1 MKEWEKELYMYRLS
15 PAPPKVK
22 DLQEYID
29 LYLSEEDKKYFEWF
43 LHYYEPIL
51 NTTAMGIVQRYA
63 MQGHFEDIKEVCIL
77 GLLQALD
84 KYSIDCGTPFLTYKT
99 RIMWDEVHRYIRT
112 MRTGLTVPSDSEYKK
127 VRKAM
132 RLYSIYKK
140 DPNALKKISKAIGV
154 KEDTASQILQ
164 GALRNQQFVDFCRQY
179 ADDDG
184 EESCEE
190 ICGDDTYEPL
200 RTLAQKELTET
211 LFSAYNA
218 LSYKEQEVIRIRT
231 GVCPDCHRVQNRK
244 YKSPTFYE
252 TAITIGLSSA
262 EAAEKIYREGNRK
275 MRGILASSFSGRKQL
290 IFYGDYVWN

>member
-29 LYLSEEDKKYFEWF
+29 LYLSEEDEKYFEWF

-63 MQGHFEDIKEVCIL
+63 IQGHFEDIKEVCIL

-132 RLYSIYKK
+132 RLYSVYKK

-164 GALRNQQFVDFCRQY
+164 GALRNQQFVDFYRQY

-184 EESCEE
+184 EESREE
-190 ICGDDTYEPL
+190 ICGDNTYEPL
-200 RTLAQKELTET
+200 RTLVQKELAET

-275 MRGILASSFSGRKQL
+275 MRGILASSFSGRK
-290 IFYGDYVWN
+290 

>member
-15 PAPPKVK
+15 PAPPKVN

-29 LYLSEEDKKYFEWF
+29 LYLSEKDEKYFEWF

-84 KYSIDCGTPFLTYKT
+84 EYPVDCETPFLTYKT

-112 MRTGLTVPSDSEYKK
+112 MRTGLTISTDSEYKK

-132 RLYSIYKK
+132 RIYNACKK
-140 DPNALKKISKAIGV
+140 QKNPDALKKISKAIGV

-164 GALRNQQFVDFCRQY
+164 GALRNQQFIDFYRQY

-184 EESCEE
+184 EESREE

-200 RTLAQKELTET
+200 RKLVQKELTET
-211 LFSAYNA
+211 LFSAYNT
-218 LSYKEQEVIRIRT
+218 LSYKEQEVIRMRT
-231 GVCPDCHRVQNRK
+231 GACPDCHRVQSPK

-252 TAITIGLSSA
+252 IAITIGLSSA
-262 EAAEKIYREGNRK
+262 EAAEKIYKQGIKK
-275 MRGILASSFSGRKQL
+275 MRDKCRHYPLRH
-290 IFYGDYVWN
+290 

>member
-1 MKEWEKELYMYRLS
+1 
-15 PAPPKVK
+15 
-22 DLQEYID
+22 
-29 LYLSEEDKKYFEWF
+29 
-43 LHYYEPIL
+43 
-51 NTTAMGIVQRYA
+51 MGIVQRYA

-140 DPNALKKISKAIGV
+140 DPNALKNISKAIGV

-164 GALRNQQFVDFCRQY
+164 GALRNQQFVDFYRQY

-184 EESCEE
+184 EESREE

-200 RTLAQKELTET
+200 RTLVQKELTET

-275 MRGILASSFSGRKQL
+275 MRGILASSFSGRK
-290 IFYGDYVWN
+290 

>member
-1 MKEWEKELYMYRLS
+1 M
-15 PAPPKVK
+15 P
-22 DLQEYID
+22 
-29 LYLSEEDKKYFEWF
+29 
-43 LHYYEPIL
+43 
-51 NTTAMGIVQRYA
+51 
-63 MQGHFEDIKEVCIL
+63 
-77 GLLQALD
+77 
-84 KYSIDCGTPFLTYKT
+84 TY
-99 RIMWDEVHRYIRT
+99 
-112 MRTGLTVPSDSEYKK
+112 
-127 VRKAM
+127 
-132 RLYSIYKK
+132 
-140 DPNALKKISKAIGV
+140 
-154 KEDTASQILQ
+154 
-164 GALRNQQFVDFCRQY
+164 RQY

-200 RTLAQKELTET
+200 RTLVQKELTET

-275 MRGILASSFSGRKQL
+275 MRGILASSFSGRK
-290 IFYGDYVWN
+290 

>member
-29 LYLSEEDKKYFEWF
+29 LYLSEEDEKYFEWF

-84 KYSIDCGTPFLTYKT
+84 EYPTDSGTPFLTYKT

-112 MRTGLTVPSDSEYKK
+112 MRTGLTISTDSEYKK

-132 RLYSIYKK
+132 RIYNACKK
-140 DPNALKKISKAIGV
+140 QKNPDALKKISKAIGV

-164 GALRNQQFVDFCRQY
+164 GALCNQQFIDFYRQY

-184 EESCEE
+184 EESREE

-200 RTLAQKELTET
+200 RTLVQKELTET

-231 GVCPDCHRVQNRK
+231 GVCPDCHRVQSPK

-252 TAITIGLSSA
+252 IAITIGLSSA
-262 EAAEKIYREGNRK
+262 EAAKSIFRQGMKK
-275 MRGILASSFSGRKQL
+275 MREKCRHYTLG
-290 IFYGDYVWN
+290 Y

>member
-29 LYLSEEDKKYFEWF
+29 LYLSEKDEKYFEWF

-77 GLLQALD
+77 GMLQALD

-99 RIMWDEVHRYIRT
+99 RIMRDEVHRYIRT
-112 MRTGLTVPSDSEYKK
+112 MRTGLTIPTDSEYKK
-127 VRKAM
+127 ARKAM
-132 RLYSIYKK
+132 RLYSANKK
-140 DPNALKKISKAIGV
+140 DPDALKKISKAIGG
-154 KEDTASQILQ
+154 KEDTASQIFQ
-164 GALRNQQFVDFCRQY
+164 GALRNQQFVDFYRQY
-179 ADDDG
+179 ADEDG
-184 EESCEE
+184 EESREE

-200 RTLAQKELTET
+200 RTLVQKELTET

-231 GVCPDCHRVQNRK
+231 GVCPDCHRVQSPK

-252 TAITIGLSSA
+252 IAITIGLSSA
-262 EAAEKIYREGNRK
+262 EAAEKIYRK
-275 MRGILASSFSGRKQL
+275 GIKSLRRSFMA
-290 IFYGDYVWN
+290 YVDRSCIY

>member
-1 MKEWEKELYMYRLS
+1 MLTLLTFWT
-15 PAPPKVK
+15 PA
-22 DLQEYID
+22 
-29 LYLSEEDKKYFEWF
+29 KKF
-43 LHYYEPIL
+43 PI
-51 NTTAMGIVQRYA
+51 
-63 MQGHFEDIKEVCIL
+63 
-77 GLLQALD
+77 
-84 KYSIDCGTPFLTYKT
+84 
-99 RIMWDEVHRYIRT
+99 
-112 MRTGLTVPSDSEYKK
+112 YKK

-164 GALRNQQFVDFCRQY
+164 DALRNQQFVDFYRQY

-184 EESCEE
+184 EESREE

-200 RTLAQKELTET
+200 RTLVQKELTET

-244 YKSPTFYE
+244 YKSPIFYE

-262 EAAEKIYREGNRK
+262 EASEKIYREGNRK
-275 MRGILASSFSGRKQL
+275 MRGILASSFSGRK
-290 IFYGDYVWN
+290 

>member
-29 LYLSEEDKKYFEWF
+29 LYLSEEDEKYFEWF

-84 KYSIDCGTPFLTYKT
+84 EYSIDCGTPFLTYKT
-99 RIMWDEVHRYIRT
+99 RIMWDEVHRYIWT

-164 GALRNQQFVDFCRQY
+164 GALRNQQFVDFYRQY

-184 EESCEE
+184 EESREE

-200 RTLAQKELTET
+200 RTLVQKELTET

-244 YKSPTFYE
+244 YKSLTFYE

-262 EAAEKIYREGNRK
+262 EAVEKIYREGNRK
-275 MRGILASSFSGRKQL
+275 MRGILASSFSGRK
-290 IFYGDYVWN
+290 

>member
-29 LYLSEEDKKYFEWF
+29 LYLYEKDEKYFEWF

-84 KYSIDCGTPFLTYKT
+84 EYPADSGTPFLTYKT

-112 MRTGLTVPSDSEYKK
+112 MRTGLTIPTDSEYKK
-127 VRKAM
+127 ARKAM
-132 RLYSIYKK
+132 RLYSANKK
-140 DPNALKKISKAIGV
+140 DPDALKKISKAIGV
-154 KEDTASQILQ
+154 SEKTTSEIIA
-164 GALRNQQFVDFCRQY
+164 GGMRNQQFVDFYRQY
-179 ADDDG
+179 ADEDS
-184 EESCEE
+184 EESREE
-190 ICGDDTYEPL
+190 ICGDNTYEPL
-200 RTLAQKELTET
+200 STLVQKELTET

-231 GVCPDCHRVQNRK
+231 GVCPDCHRVQSPK

-252 TAITIGLSSA
+252 IAITIGLSSA
-262 EAAEKIYREGNRK
+262 EAAEKIYRQGIRK
-275 MRGILASSFSGRKQL
+275 MRDKCRHYPLRH
-290 IFYGDYVWN
+290 

>member
-1 MKEWEKELYMYRLS
+1 
-15 PAPPKVK
+15 
-22 DLQEYID
+22 
-29 LYLSEEDKKYFEWF
+29 
-43 LHYYEPIL
+43 
-51 NTTAMGIVQRYA
+51 MGIVQRYA

-132 RLYSIYKK
+132 GLYSIYKK
-140 DPNALKKISKAIGV
+140 DPNALKKISKAIGA

-164 GALRNQQFVDFCRQY
+164 DALRNQQFVDFYRQY

-184 EESCEE
+184 EESREE

-200 RTLAQKELTET
+200 RTLVQKELTET

-244 YKSPTFYE
+244 YKSPIFYE

-262 EAAEKIYREGNRK
+262 EASEKIYREGNRK
-275 MRGILASSFSGRKQL
+275 MRGILASSFSGRK
-290 IFYGDYVWN
+290 

>member
-164 GALRNQQFVDFCRQY
+164 GALRNQQFVDFYRQY

-184 EESCEE
+184 EESREE

-275 MRGILASSFSGRKQL
+275 MRGILASSFSGRK
-290 IFYGDYVWN
+290 

>member
-29 LYLSEEDKKYFEWF
+29 LYLSEEDEKYFEWF

-51 NTTAMGIVQRYA
+51 NTAAMGIVQRYA
-63 MQGHFEDIKEVCIL
+63 MQGHIEDIKEVCIL

-154 KEDTASQILQ
+154 KGDTASQILQ
-164 GALRNQQFVDFCRQY
+164 GALRNQQFVDFYRQY

-184 EESCEE
+184 EESREE

-200 RTLAQKELTET
+200 RTLVQKELTET

-244 YKSPTFYE
+244 YKSPPFYE

-275 MRGILASSFSGRKQL
+275 MRGTLASSFSGRK
-290 IFYGDYVWN
+290 

>member
-29 LYLSEEDKKYFEWF
+29 LYLSEENEKYFEWF

-84 KYSIDCGTPFLTYKT
+84 EYSIDCGTPFLTYKT

-127 VRKAM
+127 IRKAM

-164 GALRNQQFVDFCRQY
+164 GALRNQQFVDFYRQY

-184 EESCEE
+184 EESREE

-200 RTLAQKELTET
+200 RTLVQKELTET

-275 MRGILASSFSGRKQL
+275 MRGILASSFSGRK
-290 IFYGDYVWN
+290 

>member
-29 LYLSEEDKKYFEWF
+29 LYLSEEDEKYFEWF

-84 KYSIDCGTPFLTYKT
+84 EYSIDCGTPFLTYKT

-127 VRKAM
+127 IRKAM

-164 GALRNQQFVDFCRQY
+164 GALRNQQFVDFYRQY

-184 EESCEE
+184 EESREE

-200 RTLAQKELTET
+200 RTLVQKELTET

-275 MRGILASSFSGRKQL
+275 MRGILASSFSGRK
-290 IFYGDYVWN
+290 

>member
-15 PAPPKVK
+15 PTPPKVK

-184 EESCEE
+184 EESREE

-275 MRGILASSFSGRKQL
+275 MRGILASSFSGRK
-290 IFYGDYVWN
+290 

>member
-29 LYLSEEDKKYFEWF
+29 LYLSEENEKYFEWF

-84 KYSIDCGTPFLTYKT
+84 KYSIDCGIPFLTYKT

-154 KEDTASQILQ
+154 KEDPASQILQ
-164 GALRNQQFVDFCRQY
+164 GALRNQQFVDFYRQY

-184 EESCEE
+184 EESREE

-200 RTLAQKELTET
+200 RTLVQKELTET

-262 EAAEKIYREGNRK
+262 EATEKIYREGNRK
-275 MRGILASSFSGRKQL
+275 
-290 IFYGDYVWN
+290 

>member
-29 LYLSEEDKKYFEWF
+29 LYLSEENEKYFEWF

-84 KYSIDCGTPFLTYKT
+84 KYSIDCGIPFLTYKT

-154 KEDTASQILQ
+154 KEDPASQILQ
-164 GALRNQQFVDFCRQY
+164 GALRNQQFVDFYRQY

-184 EESCEE
+184 EESREE

-200 RTLAQKELTET
+200 RTLVQKELTET

-262 EAAEKIYREGNRK
+262 EATEKIYREGNRK
-275 MRGILASSFSGRKQL
+275 MRGILASSFSGRK
-290 IFYGDYVWN
+290 

>member
-29 LYLSEEDKKYFEWF
+29 LYLSEEDEKYFEWF

-51 NTTAMGIVQRYA
+51 NTAAMGIVQRYA
-63 MQGHFEDIKEVCIL
+63 MQGHIEDIKEVCIL

-164 GALRNQQFVDFCRQY
+164 GALRNQQFVDFYRQY

-184 EESCEE
+184 EESREE

-200 RTLAQKELTET
+200 RTLVQKELTET

-252 TAITIGLSSA
+252 TTITIGLSSA
-262 EAAEKIYREGNRK
+262 EADEKIYREGNRK
-275 MRGILASSFSGRKQL
+275 MRGILASFLAVESS
-290 IFYGDYVWN
+290 

>member
-29 LYLSEEDKKYFEWF
+29 LYLSEEDEKYFEWF

-51 NTTAMGIVQRYA
+51 NTAAMGIVQRYA
-63 MQGHFEDIKEVCIL
+63 MQGHIEDIKEVCIL

-164 GALRNQQFVDFCRQY
+164 GALRNQQFVDFYRQY

-184 EESCEE
+184 EESREE

-200 RTLAQKELTET
+200 RTLVQKELTET

-262 EAAEKIYREGNRK
+262 EADEKIYREGNRK
-275 MRGILASSFSGRKQL
+275 MRGILASSFSGRK
-290 IFYGDYVWN
+290 

>member
-29 LYLSEEDKKYFEWF
+29 LYLSEKDEKYFEWF

-112 MRTGLTVPSDSEYKK
+112 MRTGLTISTDSEYKK

-132 RLYSIYKK
+132 RIYNACKNQK
-140 DPNALKKISKAIGV
+140 NPDALKKISKAIGV

-164 GALRNQQFVDFCRQY
+164 GALRNQQFIDFYRQY
-179 ADDDG
+179 ADEDG
-184 EESCEE
+184 EESREE

-200 RTLAQKELTET
+200 RTLVQKELTET

-218 LSYKEQEVIRIRT
+218 LSYKEQEVIRMRT
-231 GVCPDCHRVQNRK
+231 GVCPDCHRVQSRK

-252 TAITIGLSSA
+252 IAITIGLSSA
-262 EAAEKIYREGNRK
+262 EAAEKIY
-275 MRGILASSFSGRKQL
+275 MQGIKKIRDNCRHYPLRH
-290 IFYGDYVWN
+290 

>member
-29 LYLSEEDKKYFEWF
+29 LYLSEEDEKYFEWF

-140 DPNALKKISKAIGV
+140 KDPNALKKISKAIGV

-164 GALRNQQFVDFCRQY
+164 GALRNQQFVDFYRQY

-184 EESCEE
+184 EESREE

-200 RTLAQKELTET
+200 RTLVQKELTET

-275 MRGILASSFSGRKQL
+275 MRGILASSFSGRK
-290 IFYGDYVWN
+290 

>member
-99 RIMWDEVHRYIRT
+99 RIMWNEVHRYIRT

-164 GALRNQQFVDFCRQY
+164 GALRNQQFVDFYRQY

-184 EESCEE
+184 EESREE

-275 MRGILASSFSGRKQL
+275 MRGILASSFSGRK
-290 IFYGDYVWN
+290 

>member
-29 LYLSEEDKKYFEWF
+29 LYLSEENEKYFEWF

-84 KYSIDCGTPFLTYKT
+84 EYSIDCGTPFLTYKT

-127 VRKAM
+127 IRKAM

-164 GALRNQQFVDFCRQY
+164 GALRNQQFVDFYRQY

-184 EESCEE
+184 EESREE

-200 RTLAQKELTET
+200 RTLVQKELTET

-275 MRGILASSFSGRKQL
+275 MRGTLASSFSGRK
-290 IFYGDYVWN
+290 

>member
-15 PAPPKVK
+15 PAPPKVN

-29 LYLSEEDKKYFEWF
+29 LYLSEKDEKYFEWF

-84 KYSIDCGTPFLTYKT
+84 EYPADSGTPFLIYKT
-99 RIMWDEVHRYIRT
+99 RIMWDEVHWYIRT
-112 MRTGLTVPSDSEYKK
+112 MRTGLTISTDSEYKK

-132 RLYSIYKK
+132 RIYNACKK
-140 DPNALKKISKAIGV
+140 QKTPDALKKISKAIGV

-164 GALRNQQFVDFCRQY
+164 GALRNQQFVDFYRQY
-179 ADDDG
+179 ADEDG
-184 EESCEE
+184 EESREE

-200 RTLAQKELTET
+200 RTLVQKELTET

-218 LSYKEQEVIRIRT
+218 LSYKEQEVIRMRT
-231 GVCPDCHRVQNRK
+231 GVCPDCHRVQSPK
-244 YKSPTFYE
+244 YKSPIFYE
-252 TAITIGLSSA
+252 IAITIGLSSA
-262 EAAEKIYREGNRK
+262 EAAEKIYRQGIRK
-275 MRGILASSFSGRKQL
+275 MKEKCRH
-290 IFYGDYVWN
+290 

>member
-29 LYLSEEDKKYFEWF
+29 LYLSEEDEKYFEWF

-51 NTTAMGIVQRYA
+51 NTAAMGIVQRYA
-63 MQGHFEDIKEVCIL
+63 MQGHIEDIKEVCIL

-164 GALRNQQFVDFCRQY
+164 GALRNQQFVDFYRQY

-184 EESCEE
+184 EESREE

-200 RTLAQKELTET
+200 RTLVQKELTET

-275 MRGILASSFSGRKQL
+275 MRGILANFLAVESS
-290 IFYGDYVWN
+290 

>member
-29 LYLSEEDKKYFEWF
+29 LYLSEENEKYFEWF

-84 KYSIDCGTPFLTYKT
+84 EYSIDCGTPFLTYKT

-127 VRKAM
+127 IRKAM

-164 GALRNQQFVDFCRQY
+164 GALRNQQFVDFYRQY

-184 EESCEE
+184 EESREE

-200 RTLAQKELTET
+200 RTLVQKELTET

-262 EAAEKIYREGNRK
+262 KAAEKIYREGNRK
-275 MRGILASSFSGRKQL
+275 MRGTLASSFSGRK
-290 IFYGDYVWN
+290 

>member
-15 PAPPKVK
+15 PAPPKIK

-29 LYLSEEDKKYFEWF
+29 LYLSEKDEKYFEWF

-84 KYSIDCGTPFLTYKT
+84 EYPADSGTPFLTYKT
-99 RIMWDEVHRYIRT
+99 RIMWDEVHQYIRT
-112 MRTGLTVPSDSEYKK
+112 MRTGLTIPTDSEYKK

-132 RLYSIYKK
+132 RIYNACKK
-140 DPNALKKISKAIGV
+140 QKNPDALKKISKAIGV
-154 KEDTASQILQ
+154 SEKTTSEIIAGGI
-164 GALRNQQFVDFCRQY
+164 RNQQFIDFYRQY
-179 ADDDG
+179 ADEDG
-184 EESCEE
+184 EESREE

-200 RTLAQKELTET
+200 RTLAQKEQREA
-211 LFSAYNA
+211 LFSAYNS
-218 LSYKEQEVIRIRT
+218 LNFKEQEVIRIRT

-252 TAITIGLSSA
+252 IAITIGLSSA
-262 EAAEKIYREGNRK
+262 EAAETIYRQGVRK
-275 MRGILASSFSGRKQL
+275 MRDKCRHYPLRH
-290 IFYGDYVWN
+290 

>member
-29 LYLSEEDKKYFEWF
+29 LYLYEKDEKYFEWF

-112 MRTGLTVPSDSEYKK
+112 MRTGLTISTDSEYKK

-132 RLYSIYKK
+132 RIYNACKK
-140 DPNALKKISKAIGV
+140 QKNPDALKKISKVIGV

-164 GALRNQQFVDFCRQY
+164 GALRNQQFIDFYRQY
-179 ADDDG
+179 SDDDG
-184 EESCEE
+184 EESREE

-200 RTLAQKELTET
+200 RTLVQKELTET

-218 LSYKEQEVIRIRT
+218 LFYKEQEVIRIRT
-231 GVCPDCHRVQNRK
+231 GVCPDCHRVQSRK

-252 TAITIGLSSA
+252 IAITIGLSSA
-262 EAAEKIYREGNRK
+262 EAAEKIYRQGIKK
-275 MRGILASSFSGRKQL
+275 MRAKCRHYPLRH
-290 IFYGDYVWN
+290 

>member
-29 LYLSEEDKKYFEWF
+29 LYLSEENEKYFEWF

-51 NTTAMGIVQRYA
+51 NTTAMGIVQRYT
-63 MQGHFEDIKEVCIL
+63 MQGHFEDIKGVCIL

-164 GALRNQQFVDFCRQY
+164 GALRNQQFVDFYRQY

-184 EESCEE
+184 EESREE

-200 RTLAQKELTET
+200 RTLVQKELTET

-262 EAAEKIYREGNRK
+262 EATEKIYREGNRK
-275 MRGILASSFSGRKQL
+275 MRGILASSFSGRK
-290 IFYGDYVWN
+290 

>member
-1 MKEWEKELYMYRLS
+1 MAE
-15 PAPPKVK
+15 PV
-22 DLQEYID
+22 D
-29 LYLSEEDKKYFEWF
+29 
-43 LHYYEPIL
+43 YYEPIL

-63 MQGHFEDIKEVCIL
+63 MQDHFEDIKEVCIL

-140 DPNALKKISKAIGV
+140 NPNALKKISKAIGV
-154 KEDTASQILQ
+154 KENTASQILQ
-164 GALRNQQFVDFCRQY
+164 GALRNQQFVDFYRQY

-184 EESCEE
+184 EESREE

-200 RTLAQKELTET
+200 CTLVQKELTKT

-252 TAITIGLSSA
+252 TATTIGLSSA

-275 MRGILASSFSGRKQL
+275 MRGILASSFSGRK
-290 IFYGDYVWN
+290 

>member
-29 LYLSEEDKKYFEWF
+29 LYLSEEDEKYFEWF

-164 GALRNQQFVDFCRQY
+164 GALRNQQFVDFYRQY

-184 EESCEE
+184 EESREE

-200 RTLAQKELTET
+200 RTLVQKELTET

-275 MRGILASSFSGRKQL
+275 MRGILASSFSGRK
-290 IFYGDYVWN
+290 